1 MSDSKRYSTLVNN
14 TILFAISNFGSK
26 IISLIIQPYLSY
38 ALASPDVMGVTSLMQ
53 SVANLLIPVVRSRAW
68 RLWPVLSVSTHLCL
82 WLRCSATL
90 PTCVPSPRAV
100 ASMSWSR
107 LTTSRCPRTLL
118 TRSLL
123 VVPRA
128 DR

>member
-53 SVANLLIPVVRSRAW
+53 SVANPLIPGRQLCGDPV
-68 RLWPVLSVSTHLCL
+68 WPG
-82 WLRCSATL
+82 
-90 PTCVPSPRAV
+90 PQGG
-100 ASMSWSR
+100 
-107 LTTSRCPRTLL
+107 
-118 TRSLL
+118 
-123 VVPRA
+123 
-128 DR
+128 